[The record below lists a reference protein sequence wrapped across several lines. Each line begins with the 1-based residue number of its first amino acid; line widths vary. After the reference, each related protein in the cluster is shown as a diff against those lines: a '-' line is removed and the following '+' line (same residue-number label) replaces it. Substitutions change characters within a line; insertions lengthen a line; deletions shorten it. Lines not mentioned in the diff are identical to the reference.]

1 MQNTVSNPTEDAPKT
16 PQRKS
21 PTSATASDA
30 DTDLE
35 TDRGVETAPETE
47 AETELEIDAEKEVEV
62 QVEADE
68 ETGSE
73 IEPSTPA
80 KPLSIAE
87 QINALTDPSFMTSL
101 ARGLAVIKAFSDHR
115 RAMTIAQLSQKTG
128 IPRAA
133 VRRCLYTLKQLGYA
147 DSEANNFFLKPGI
160 LALGYAFLSSTPLTV
175 AAQPYLTELSHRL
188 KESCVLAVLDQNEV
202 MYVARSHTSRVL
214 SLALNTGSRLPA
226 YCTAIGRVLLAGLS
240 ANQLDRYFS
249 SVVLTPHTE
258 RTVVSEQKLRDI
270 LFEVRRRGF
279 AVVEEELEIGLR
291 SIAVPVRGASGATVA
306 ALSIGAQVGR
316 ISRDEIEDLFLPS
329 LLNASNEI
337 CLLLP

>member
-1 MQNTVSNPTEDAPKT
+1 MQNTVSTTTEDVPKT
-16 PQRKS
+16 PQSKPLAS
-21 PTSATASDA
+21 VTASAADTDLEIDAETDLKTDVDVDVDVDADSDA
-30 DTDLE
+30 DTD
-35 TDRGVETAPETE
+35 A
-47 AETELEIDAEKEVEV
+47 EIDP
-62 QVEADE
+62 EAA
-68 ETGSE
+68 S
-73 IEPSTPA
+73 IAPA

-147 DSEANNFFLKPGI
+147 DSEANNFFLKPAI
-160 LALGYAFLSSTPLTV
+160 LALGYAYLSSTPLTV
-175 AAQPYLTELSHRL
+175 AAQPYLNELSRRL
-188 KESCVLAVLDQNEV
+188 KESCVLAVLEQNEA

-240 ANQLDRYFS
+240 ATQLDRYFS

-270 LFEVRRRGF
+270 LFEVRQRGF
-279 AVVEEELEIGLR
+279 AVVEEELELGLR
-291 SIAVPVRGASGATVA
+291 SIAVPVRGASGGTVA

>member
-1 MQNTVSNPTEDAPKT
+1 MQNTFSTTTEDSLKV
-16 PQRKS
+16 PQKRS
-21 PTSATASDA
+21 TTSKAVD
-30 DTDLE
+30 
-35 TDRGVETAPETE
+35 TE
-47 AETELEIDAEKEVEV
+47 AETDIASAAEL
-62 QVEADE
+62 
-68 ETGSE
+68 
-73 IEPSTPA
+73 
-80 KPLSIAE
+80 KPLTIAE
-87 QINALTDPSFMTSL
+87 QIDLLTDPSFMTSL

-147 DSEANNFFLKPGI
+147 DSEANNFFLKSGI

-175 AAQPYLTELSHRL
+175 AAQPYLNELSHRL
-188 KESCVLAVLDQNEV
+188 NESCVLAVLEQNEV
-202 MYVARSHTSRVL
+202 MYVARSHSSRVL
-214 SLALNTGSRLPA
+214 SLSLNTGSRLPA
-226 YCTAIGRVLLAGLS
+226 YCTSLGRVLLAGLS
-240 ANQLDRYFS
+240 ATQLDRYFS

-258 RTVVSEQKLRDI
+258 RTIISEQKLRDI
-270 LFEVRRRGF
+270 LFEVRQRGF
-279 AVVEEELEIGLR
+279 AVVEEEMETGLR

-316 ISRDEIEDLFLPS
+316 ISRDEIEDFFLPP